1 MINKIFMPSFLLLL
15 LQGLAILFYGIFTE
29 YHQDANIL
37 NLASAPPDAKIYTLY
52 GMFQDIHVMMFI
64 GFGFLMTFLSK
75 FSFSAVGMNF
85 WLAALTLQWYIL
97 VSGFWE
103 KVLNDEWH
111 HKIFVSIEKF
121 IWADFGAASILI
133 SFGALLGKA
142 TFVQMTIIV
151 VLQIIFYSLNEAI
164 AVNCLIITDI
174 GGSMLIHTF
183 GAFFGITVSFFLTDK
198 KTLEKCQHLEKSNY
212 TSDVFSMIGT
222 IFLWM
227 YWPSFNG
234 ALAFGD
240 ARERVVM
247 HTILSLVNSNIFAFI
262 ISRMVNHGKL
272 DMIHIQNST
281 LAGGVAIGAVANL
294 PINNYAAMIIGGL
307 SGTISVLGKDFK
319 KIKKN
324 KMFFRF

>member
-1 MINKIFMPSFLLLL
+1 MIQKILTPSFLLFF

-29 YHQDANIL
+29 YHEDANIL
-37 NLASAPPDAKIYTLY
+37 NPVSAPPDAKIYTLY

-64 GFGFLMTFLSK
+64 GFGFLMTFLGK
-75 FSFSAVGMNF
+75 FCISAVGVNF

-103 KVLNDEWH
+103 KVLNDEWQ
-111 HKIFVSIEKF
+111 HKIFVHMEKF
-121 IWADFGAASILI
+121 IWADFAAASILI
-133 SFGALLGKA
+133 CFGALLGKA
-142 TFVQMTIIV
+142 TFLQMTIVAI
-151 VLQIIFYSLNEAI
+151 LQLVFYSLNEAI

-183 GAFFGITVSFFLTDK
+183 GAFFGITVSIFLTDK
-198 KTLEKCQHLEKSNY
+198 KLLNKCDHLEKSNY

-222 IFLWM
+222 IFLWL

-234 ALAFGD
+234 ATAYGD

-247 HTILSLVNSNIFAFI
+247 HTILSLINANIFAFI
-262 ISRMVNHGKL
+262 ISRIVNHGKF
-272 DMIHIQNST
+272 DMVHIQNST

-294 PINNYAAMIIGGL
+294 PISNYAAMIVGGL
-307 SGTISVLGKDFK
+307 AGTISVLGTNEK
-319 KIKKN
+319 KEN
-324 KMFFRF
+324 